1 MALCLCVHEYVSCG
15 DIAPRGAGAA
25 LLGTGL
31 RGRQQEQ
38 PHAVMW
44 GDVMGDVCFCEGDVA
59 RDVRVQRRSMAMKTL
74 WHAWLQRCA
83 LSDELRAISSAS

>member
-1 MALCLCVHEYVSCG
+1 MVTMALCLCVHEYVSCG

-74 WHAWLQRCA
+74 ACVA
-83 LSDELRAISSAS
+83 AALRAIK